1 MTTIGKAA
9 IAASLAFTI
18 GAFSAAQFGFAQQ
31 SNTGASGMQSPSA
44 GQPIG
49 RDDWVRQ
56 PGDQPGPSSGMSM
69 RGGPASRSMGG
80 GQNMGSGQH
89 MGGGTVPGPGT
100 HGHSSSPKAGETKE
114 LQDKQHNMPATPSHS
129 SGSTK

>member
-1 MTTIGKAA
+1 MTTVGKTA
-9 IAASLAFTI
+9 IAAGLAFAI
-18 GAFSAAQFGFAQQ
+18 SAFSFAQLGFGQQ
-31 SNTGASGMQSPSA
+31 STTGAGAVQSPSA

-56 PGDQPGPSSGMSM
+56 PGDQPGPSSGMGM
-69 RGGPASRSMGG
+69 HGGSATQSMG
-80 GQNMGSGQH
+80 SRQH

-114 LQDKQHNMPATPSHS
+114 LQDKQHSMPAMPSHS

>member
-1 MTTIGKAA
+1 MTTIGKTAMAA
-9 IAASLAFTI
+9 GLAFTI
-18 GAFSAAQFGFAQQ
+18 VAFSFAQLVFAQQ
-31 SNTGASGMQSPSA
+31 SNTGASGVQSPSA

-56 PGDQPGPSSGMSM
+56 PGDQPGPRSGMGM
-69 RGGPASRSMGG
+69 HGGPAPQSMGG
-80 GQNMGSGQH
+80 GQH

-114 LQDKQHNMPATPSHS
+114 LQDKQHSMPATPSHS
-129 SGSTK
+129 SGATK

>member
-1 MTTIGKAA
+1 MTTIGKTA
-9 IAASLAFTI
+9 IAAGLAFMI
-18 GAFSAAQFGFAQQ
+18 GAFTLAQLGFAQQ
-31 SNTGASGMQSPSA
+31 SNSGASGMRSPSA

-56 PGDQPGPSSGMSM
+56 PGDQPGPRSGMGMHGGAEQPMGQM
-69 RGGPASRSMGG
+69 RGG
-80 GQNMGSGQH
+80 H

-100 HGHSSSPKAGETKE
+100 YGHSSSPKPGETRQI
-114 LQDKQHNMPATPSHS
+114 QDMQRDMPATPSHS